1 MEGLIIDD
9 RTSPDQIIRAAVDRR
24 HVTDRRS
31 NPYSGMIG
39 REFERRQGIKNRR
52 IVVRRKEANPESITV
67 GMSGAS
73 TDDTL
78 S

>member
-24 HVTDRRS
+24 KVMDRRS
-31 NPYSGMIG
+31 NPYSGMVW

-52 IVVRRKEANPESITV
+52 IDARRKKANPESITV
-67 GMSGAS
+67 GMSGVP